1 MTSPSAGS
9 LLIVLGVGLV
19 VVGVLVS
26 VGGFGW
32 FGRLP
37 GDIRIERDTTRI
49 YIPFASMILISL
61 ALNLIFYLIRRFF
74 QE

>member
-1 MTSPSAGS
+1 MSSPSAGS

-19 VVGVLVS
+19 VVGLLVS

-37 GDIRIERDTTRI
+37 GDIRIERETTRI
-49 YIPFASMILISL
+49 YIPFASMILISIV
-61 ALNLIFYLIRRFF
+61 LNLLLYLFRRFF
-74 QE
+74 